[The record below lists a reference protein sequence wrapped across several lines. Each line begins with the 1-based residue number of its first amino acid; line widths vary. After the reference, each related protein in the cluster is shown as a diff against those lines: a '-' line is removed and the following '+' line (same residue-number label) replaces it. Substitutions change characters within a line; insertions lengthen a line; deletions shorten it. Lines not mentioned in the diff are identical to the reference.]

1 MTSKQKKMLVRII
14 LAAVLLAALSTAP
27 VTGWLR
33 LALYLV
39 PYLLVG
45 YDILRKAFKGIC
57 NGRVFDENFLM
68 VVATIGAIA
77 IALYDQTGDYTN
89 AVAEMLY

>member
-45 YDILRKAFKGIC
+45 YDILRKAF
-57 NGRVFDENFLM
+57 
-68 VVATIGAIA
+68 
-77 IALYDQTGDYTN
+77 
-89 AVAEMLY
+89 

>member
-14 LAAVLLAALSTAP
+14 LAAVLLAALSMAP

-45 YDILRKAFKGIC
+45 YDILRKARLHWQSMK
-57 NGRVFDENFLM
+57 M
-68 VVATIGAIA
+68 VSIWK
-77 IALYDQTGDYTN
+77 
-89 AVAEMLY
+89 